1 MKDDLK
7 PISRKITVIV
17 IIAIIF
23 ACSLFTLIYYKGTE
37 MIRYYFLTSKYI
49 YEQETPYIENFR
61 KYVEDHNIGI
71 DDVDKYNEW
80 IVDNNIS
87 FLSVEKDGIQR
98 YSLMTTDGFI
108 QQSKDMYDY
117 RMINP
122 FRQTVQFSDTEAEV
136 FIYANYTEKYYTYF
150 FIADFAFSMII
161 SFLIILW
168 QVRRIIKHL
177 QAELAEAEGK
187 AKSVRTDKDS
197 LLRSMAHDLRTH
209 LTGLMSYLD
218 IIKNGN
224 ISGKDEAEY
233 IGVISAKAVE
243 IKDLTDQLF
252 DFTLA
257 SSEDTIETDE
267 PMDVQYA
274 IGDYLSEMCMELAE
288 SKISVNIDKMLWKNV
303 KVIVSGRFMG
313 RIFSNLTSN
322 IKKYADTSKVVS
334 LETIYCKH
342 SIIIKIS
349 NYISDNKKLLE
360 SAGIGLKNIEM
371 MMQRMNGKFVYD
383 SNDENGIFMVML
395 EFNIIE

>member
-7 PISRKITVIV
+7 PISRKLTLVF
-17 IIAIIF
+17 IISIIF
-23 ACSLFTLIYYKGTE
+23 TCSMFYIIYYEGTGYLN
-37 MIRYYFLTSKYI
+37 YYFLTTDYI
-49 YEQETPYIENFR
+49 DKQQEPYIEKFR
-61 KYVEDHNIGI
+61 SFVEENNISTDETEKYGQ
-71 DDVDKYNEW
+71 W
-80 IVDNNIS
+80 IKDNNIS
-87 FLSVEKDGIQR
+87 FFYISKNDTML
-98 YSLMTTDGFI
+98 YSIMNTEDFV
-108 QQSKDMYDY
+108 QQAKYMYDY
-117 RMINP
+117 KMM
-122 FRQTVQFSDTEAEV
+122 FSFQQSVQFSDMDAEV

-161 SFLIILW
+161 SFLIIFW

-177 QAELAEAEGK
+177 QADLAEAEGK

-197 LLRSMAHDLRTH
+197 LLRSMAHDLRTP

-288 SKISVNIDKMLWKNV
+288 SKIPVNIDKMLWKNV

-395 EFNIIE
+395 EFKIVE